1 MEPRVAAPSYDF
13 VIVGAGSAGCV
24 LANRLSADPHRRV
37 LLLEAGGRDV
47 HPFIHMPAGI
57 ARLVHNRRINW
68 HYATQPEPA
77 LNERRLYWPRGR
89 VLGGSSSINAMCY
102 VRGQPQDY
110 DGWAR
115 DAAGWTYA
123 EVLPYFRRSERQQRG
138 ASQYHGA
145 DGPVS
150 VEDLRSR
157 NPLTDIFVAAGVHT
171 GLPPNADFNGAQQE
185 GVGRYQVTQ
194 SEGRRCSAAV
204 AYLDPVRTRANLHIE
219 THSLVESVLIEH
231 GRAVGV
237 TYGRRGQ
244 RHVVRCDGEI
254 LLCAGAVNSPQL
266 LMLSGIGPAA
276 HLAELGI
283 AVSVDLPGVGENL
296 QDHLDVC
303 TLYKSTRAV
312 TYDFN
317 PLQELGVA
325 LRYWLQ
331 HRGPGVS
338 NVAEAGAFARSSLAR
353 DGRPDIQLHFVPA
366 QLDDH
371 GRHRLPGHGFTLHA
385 CYLQP
390 QSRGR
395 IRLCSD
401 DPGDAPL
408 IFANYLQHP
417 RDLAVILEAV
427 QLSRRILQA
436 PPFDD
441 YRGVEVFPGPHATS
455 DAALIEFVRSKA
467 ETIYHPVGTC
477 RMGTD
482 AGSVVDAAAR
492 VHGVQGMRVVD
503 ASIMPTIVS
512 GNTNA
517 PTIMIAEKIADLL
530 LGLPA
535 PRNESHDFRMER
547 VREEWSTAPEAITP
561 SGAPR

>member
-1 MEPRVAAPSYDF
+1 VATLSYDF

-24 LANRLSADPHRRV
+24 LANRLSADPRRRV
-37 LLLEAGGRDV
+37 LLLEAGGRDA

-68 HYATQPEPA
+68 HYSTQPEPA
-77 LNERRLYWPRGR
+77 LNGRCLYWPRGK

-110 DGWAR
+110 DGWERQGAT
-115 DAAGWTYA
+115 GWSYA
-123 EVLPYFRRSERQQRG
+123 DVLPYFLKSERQQRG
-138 ASQYHGA
+138 RSQYHGA
-145 DGPVS
+145 DGPLC

-157 NPLTDIFVAAGVHT
+157 NALTDTFVAAGMHA
-171 GLPPNADFNGAQQE
+171 GLPLNEDFNGAQQE
-185 GVGRYQVTQ
+185 GVGCYQVTQ

-204 AYLDPVRTRANLHIE
+204 AYLDPVRARRNLRIE
-219 THSLVESVLIEH
+219 TNGLVERVLLEH
-231 GRAVGV
+231 GRAIGV
-237 TYGRRGQ
+237 EYGRKGQ
-244 RHVVRCDGEI
+244 RHVARCEGEV
-254 LLCAGAVNSPQL
+254 LLCAGAINSPQL

-276 HLAELGI
+276 HLSELGI
-283 AVSVDLPGVGENL
+283 PVALDLPGVGENL

-303 TLYKSTRAV
+303 TLYKSTQAV

-317 PLQELGVA
+317 LLQELGVA

-338 NVAEAGAFARSSLAR
+338 NVAEAGAFARSSQAR
-353 DGRPDIQLHFVPA
+353 DGRPDMQLHFVPA

-371 GRHRLPGHGFTLHA
+371 GRHRLPGHGYTLHA

-390 QSRGR
+390 ESRGR

-401 DPGDAPL
+401 DARDAPL
-408 IFANYLQHP
+408 IFANYLQQP
-417 RDLAVILEAV
+417 RDLAVLLEAV

-436 PPFDD
+436 PPFDAC
-441 YRGVEVFPGPHATS
+441 RGVEVFPGPHATT
-455 DAALIEFVRSKA
+455 DAALVEFIRRKA

-477 RMGTD
+477 RMGTAAD
-482 AGSVVDAAAR
+482 AVVDADAR
-492 VHGVQGMRVVD
+492 VHGIESLRVVD

-517 PTIMIAEKIADLL
+517 PTVMIAEKTADLIL
-530 LGLPA
+530 
-535 PRNESHDFRMER
+535 R
-547 VREEWSTAPEAITP
+547 TAVTA
-561 SGAPR
+561 

>member
-1 MEPRVAAPSYDF
+1 MTTSAYDF

-24 LANRLSADPHRRV
+24 LANRLSADPRRRV
-37 LLLEAGGRDV
+37 LLLEAGGRDI

-57 ARLVHNRRINW
+57 ARLVHNRQINW
-68 HYATQPEPA
+68 HYATEPEPA
-77 LNERRLYWPRGR
+77 LNGRRLYWPRGK
-89 VLGGSSSINAMCY
+89 VLGGCSSINAMCY
-102 VRGQPQDY
+102 VRGQPEDY

-115 DAAGWTYA
+115 DGAPGWSYA
-123 EVLPYFRRSERQQRG
+123 EVLPYFRKSERQQRG
-138 ASQYHGA
+138 ASDYHGA
-145 DGPVS
+145 DGPIS

-157 NPLTDIFVAAGVHT
+157 NLLTDIFVAAASQA
-171 GLPPNADFNGAQQE
+171 GLPLNEDFNGAQQE
-185 GVGRYQVTQ
+185 GVGYYQVTQ
-194 SEGRRCSAAV
+194 EAGRRCSASV
-204 AYLDPVRTRANLHIE
+204 AYLDPIGTRLNLRIE
-219 THSLVESVLIEH
+219 THSLVERVLIEG

-237 TYGRRGQ
+237 AYGRRGE
-244 RHVVRCDGEI
+244 RHVARCEGEV

-266 LMLSGIGPAA
+266 LMLSGIGPAE
-276 HLAELGI
+276 HLRELGI
-283 AVSVDLPGVGENL
+283 PVALDLPGVGENL

-303 TLYKSTRAV
+303 TLYKSTQAV
-312 TYDFN
+312 SYDFN
-317 PLQELGVA
+317 PLQEFAVA

-338 NVAEAGAFARSSLAR
+338 NVAEAGAFVRSSRASDL
-353 DGRPDIQLHFVPA
+353 RPDIQLHFVPA

-385 CYLQP
+385 CYLRP

-401 DPGDAPL
+401 EPADPPL

-417 RDLAVILEAV
+417 RDLEVLLEAV
-427 QLSRRILQA
+427 QLSRHILQSPA
-436 PPFDD
+436 FDG
-441 YRGVEVFPGPHATS
+441 YRGSEVFPGPHATT
-455 DAALIEFVRSKA
+455 DAALIDFIRCKS

-492 VHGVQGMRVVD
+492 VHGIDGLRVLD

-517 PTIMIAEKIADLL
+517 PTIMIAEKLADRI
-530 LGLPA
+530 LGLQV
-535 PRNESHDFRMER
+535 PRNDSHDFRMEPARR
-547 VREEWSTAPEAITP
+547 VLQCVS
-561 SGAPR
+561 